1 MEIATPR
8 LILREF
14 TAGDL
19 PALAALHADPRSLE
33 FYGPQEIG
41 PDFTRGL
48 LDRFLAW
55 SVESPRLN
63 YQLAIARRENPQ
75 EAIGDCGVRLQ
86 GCEPGV
92 GEFGLEL
99 ASGYWGG
106 GFASEA
112 SHAILRFAFEDLGLR
127 EVHGITVT
135 ENTRVQRLVTRLGFT
150 RIETRPGP
158 GWMRERG
165 WSHTEW
171 RLAAAGLGE
180 NPRP

>member
-14 TAGDL
+14 TARDL
-19 PALAALHADPRSLE
+19 PALVALHADPRSRE
-33 FYGPQEIG
+33 FYGPQETG
-41 PDFTRGL
+41 PGFTRGL

-55 SVESPRLN
+55 SAESPRLN
-63 YQLAIARRENPQ
+63 YQLAIARRESPL

-99 ASGYWGG
+99 APGHWGL

-112 SHAILRFAFEDLGLR
+112 ARAILGFAFDDLALR
-127 EVHGITVT
+127 EVRGITVT

-150 RIETRPGP
+150 QAETRPGP
-158 GWMRERG
+158 DWMQARG

-171 RLAAAGLGE
+171 RLTAD
-180 NPRP
+180 P

>member
-19 PALAALHADPRSLE
+19 PALVAMEADPLYRE
-33 FYGPQEIG
+33 FYGPHETG

-55 SVESPRLN
+55 SAESPRLD
-63 YQLAIARRENPQ
+63 YQLAIARREDPDT
-75 EAIGDCGVRLQ
+75 AIGTCGVRLQ
-86 GCEPGV
+86 GCEPGIA
-92 GEFGLEL
+92 EFGLGI
-99 ASGYWGG
+99 AAGHWGQ

-112 SHAILRFAFEDLGLR
+112 ARAILGFAFDNLGLR
-127 EVHGITVT
+127 EVRGITVT
-135 ENTRVQRLVTRLGFT
+135 ENTRVQRLVTKLGFT
-150 RIETRPGP
+150 RVETRPGP
-158 GWMRERG
+158 DWMQERG

-171 RLAAAGLGE
+171 RLAAGD
-180 NPRP
+180 RPGT